1 MAKKKPKARL
11 IFRNAKNSRF
21 AKKEKARV
29 VIASG
34 RVFRIPR
41 NARKKER
48 ERIYERARKY
58 LGRETF
64 AQKVARQIKEGTP
77 SGPRMFRFYSVDKT
91 LNVPGSTTKTF
102 KITKYIFELNPPYLF
117 VNRANLKKKI
127 RGLKNNAYPRFFE
140 NFEAGKNY
148 LFRIDTAYSDE
159 KGFARVDAYL
169 KAGKDGLSDGR
180 GFSIGRYLKIESKKK
195 LLTYLNETF
204 EEFMKGFETYIA
216 RKGIVSGQIN
226 ALTLEIS

>member
-1 MAKKKPKARL
+1 MAKKRKPRL
-11 IFRNAKNSRF
+11 VFRNAKNTRF
-21 AKKEKARV
+21 AKKGSARV
-29 VIASG
+29 VIANG
-34 RVFRIPR
+34 KVYKIPR

-48 ERIYERARKY
+48 EKIIERARKT

-77 SGPRMFRFYSVDKT
+77 SGPRKFRFYSEDKI

-102 KITKYIFELNPPYLF
+102 KITKWFFELNPPYLF
-117 VNRANLKKKI
+117 VNRENLQKKI
-127 RGLKNNAYPRFFE
+127 RGLKNNSYPRFLQVFE
-140 NFEAGKNY
+140 PGRNY
-148 LFRIDTAYSDE
+148 LFRIDTAYSDD

-169 KAGKDGLSDGR
+169 KPGKDGLSDGR
-180 GFSIGRYLKIESKKK
+180 GFSIGRTLEVEDKNK
-195 LLTYLNETF
+195 LLKYLNETF
-204 EEFMKGFETYIA
+204 EEFIKGFETYIA